1 MQRWRGNVTF
11 KMIPFKPLTD
21 HGGQRSL
28 CNYLLKTV
36 LIASL
41 GRNYHHWNTIG
52 DPRFLLETPDSRYI
66 PPCFHWGPHYCHW
79 STTNFNWRLHL
90 FVGDPNIFIGD
101 PEFFIADLRFSL
113 EILIFSLET
122 PPILIGDP
130 HIFVGDPQNLVGDP
144 HIFIE
149 DPIGDPISSLVPPDS
164 RWRPQILV
172 GDPRFSL

>member
-1 MQRWRGNVTF
+1 MFFGHLAIIYFSFLKRLFTEFKTLFMQRWRGNVTF

-122 PPILIGDP
+122 P
-130 HIFVGDPQNLVGDP
+130 
-144 HIFIE
+144 
-149 DPIGDPISSLVPPDS
+149 
-164 RWRPQILV
+164 
-172 GDPRFSL
+172 RFSLETPIFS

>member
-101 PEFFIADLRFSL
+101 PH
-113 EILIFSLET
+113 IF
-122 PPILIGDP
+122 IGDP
-130 HIFVGDPQNLVGDP
+130 LNLVGDP

-164 RWRPQILV
+164 RWRPQNFRWRPQILV
-172 GDPRFSL
+172 VDPRFSL